1 MKFLIAP
8 SLVLTTLLF
17 SCGETAESEVE
28 ASETSSINADLEM
41 KSGEEVD
48 RFADVQVIRYDIVDF
63 DKLTIQQKKL
73 VYFMSQAG
81 LAGRDII
88 YDQNNPYNLEI
99 RNALEHVIENYEG
112 DKTTDDWKNLMV
124 YAKQIW
130 FANGIHHHYGMNKF
144 TPNFSRMAFKGY
156 VKETVATISNEAMD
170 IIFRSKLSD
179 ETKRQ
184 RREQRHDCCF
194 CKWILRTWRDSE
206 HGR

>member
-8 SLVLTTLLF
+8 SFLIATLLVG
-17 SCGETAESEVE
+17 CGDASETVE
-28 ASETSSINADLEM
+28 NEINAETSSINADLEM

-48 RFADVQVIRYDIVDF
+48 RFADIQVIRYDIADF

-99 RNALEHVIENYEG
+99 RNGLEHIIENYKG
-112 DKTTDDWKNLMV
+112 DKNAADWKNLMV

-130 FANGIHHHYGMNKF
+130 FANGIHHHYSNDKF
-144 TPNFSRMAFKGY
+144 IPKF
-156 VKETVATISNEAMD
+156 
-170 IIFRSKLSD
+170 
-179 ETKRQ
+179 
-184 RREQRHDCCF
+184 
-194 CKWILRTWRDSE
+194 
-206 HGR
+206 